1 MEEILKYLPSIAGG
15 IAVIV
20 WLVRMEGKVSYLDN
34 EVKEVK
40 DDIHKVLELK
50 PLIMQIQNDVKWIKK
65 LIETNFSNKK

>member
-1 MEEILKYLPSIAGG
+1 MEEILKYLPTLAGG

-20 WLVRMEGKVSYLDN
+20 WLVRMEGKVSYLDS

-40 DDIHKVLELK
+40 DDVNKVLELK

>member
-1 MEEILKYLPSIAGG
+1 MEEILKYLPSIVGVVA
-15 IAVIV
+15 IIV

-40 DDIHKVLELK
+40 DDLHKVIELK

>member
-1 MEEILKYLPSIAGG
+1 MEEILKYLPSIVGVVA
-15 IAVIV
+15 IIV

>member
-40 DDIHKVLELK
+40 DDLHKVIELK

>member
-40 DDIHKVLELK
+40 DDVHKVLELK

>member
-1 MEEILKYLPSIAGG
+1 MEEVLKYLPTVAGG

-40 DDIHKVLELK
+40 DDVHKVLELK

>member
-1 MEEILKYLPSIAGG
+1 MEEALKYLPTVAGG

-20 WLVRMEGKVSYLDN
+20 WLVRMEGKVSYLDS

-40 DDIHKVLELK
+40 DDVHKVLELK

>member
-1 MEEILKYLPSIAGG
+1 MEEILKYLPSIVGVVA
-15 IAVIV
+15 IIV
-20 WLVRMEGKVSYLDN
+20 WLVRMEGKVSYLDS

-40 DDIHKVLELK
+40 DDVNKVLELK

>member
-1 MEEILKYLPSIAGG
+1 MEETLKYLPTVAGG

-40 DDIHKVLELK
+40 DDVHKVLELK

>member
-1 MEEILKYLPSIAGG
+1 MEEILNYLPTLAGG

>member
-1 MEEILKYLPSIAGG
+1 MEEILKYLPSVAGG
-15 IAVIV
+15 VAVIV
-20 WLVRMEGKVSYLDN
+20 WLVRMEGKVSYLDS

>member
-1 MEEILKYLPSIAGG
+1 MEEILKYLPTIAGVV
-15 IAVIV
+15 AVIV

-40 DDIHKVLELK
+40 DDVNKVLELK

>member
-1 MEEILKYLPSIAGG
+1 MEEILQYLPSIVGVVA
-15 IAVIV
+15 IIV

-40 DDIHKVLELK
+40 DDLHKVIELK

-65 LIETNFSNKK
+65 LIESKFTNKN

>member
-1 MEEILKYLPSIAGG
+1 MEEILKYLPTLAGG